1 MRNYLT
7 SGGLLEQV
15 QQDFDDTHVGVEDRY
30 KAQESVLPFKP
41 TNAQELTLM
50 QRTMI
55 PAGVDANG
63 IPMFQTHEQAMYQQ
77 NKQELIAKQ
86 QTAKEAV
93 ERKLNNPFFKAT
105 DFVTDLV
112 RNTVGAP
119 FNFLTDGVAFQSD
132 PSKTLVEGYKGRLE
146 ELSSLQEMNLK
157 YFQDGREK
165 RAEAFDKA
173 VTDRLTK
180 TGRGVTGINDITPS
194 HYTVESLARFA
205 ETGNIGDLRRY
216 DSVRRIQD
224 NNGVIR
230 VFDKISGRYLG
241 TDVDASQIG
250 QDAATI
256 DEIEKLNARRVDFS
270 LGFNKQYK
278 RLREMKAKKANLEES
293 INEAITLVRGKEGL
307 GWESLLKALPESD
320 ANRLKQLLSTIKS
333 NVAFDRL
340 QEMRDNSVTG
350 GALGNVSE
358 LEIQLLMDSLAPLGQ
373 EQSADELLQSLNSV
387 LRKSH
392 EYFGLA
398 EEGFLEQTFQY
409 GGDRELAKIGEDG
422 RFLFPDI
429 RVGGKSYQ
437 NLPELQGGVTSD
449 GKPLDGVPDPND
461 EKLQEVLK
469 FIEEENN
476 KNDD

>member
-63 IPMFQTHEQAMYQQ
+63 IPMFRTHEQAMYQQ

-93 ERKLNNPFFKAT
+93 DRKLNNPFFKAT
-105 DFVTDLV
+105 DAFTDLL

-119 FNFLTDGVAFQSD
+119 LNFLTDGSAFQSD
-132 PSKTLVEGYKGRLE
+132 PSKTLVEGYKGRLQ

-157 YFQDGREK
+157 YFQDGREA
-165 RAEAFDKA
+165 RAEAFDTA
-173 VTDRLTK
+173 VTNRLNK
-180 TGRGVTGINDITPS
+180 SRSGVSGINDITPS
-194 HYTVESLARFA
+194 HYTVESIATYQK
-205 ETGNIGDLRRY
+205 TGDFNDLVRY
-216 DSVRRIQD
+216 DSHRRLKD
-224 NNGVIR
+224 ANGVIH
-230 VFDKISGRYLG
+230 VFDKITNQYLG
-241 TDVDASQIG
+241 TDVDAQQIG
-250 QDAATI
+250 QDASTI
-256 DEIEKLNARRVDFS
+256 DRIQKLNAKRVEFS
-270 LGFNKQYK
+270 LGFGKQYA
-278 RLREMKAKKANLEES
+278 RLREMKAKKVTLEES
-293 INEAITLVRGKEGL
+293 INEAISLVRGNEGL
-307 GWESLLKALPESD
+307 GWESLLKVLPETD
-320 ANRLKQLLSTIKS
+320 ANRLKQILSTIKS

-373 EQSADELLQSLNSV
+373 EQSADELLKSLNSV

-398 EEGFLEQTFQY
+398 EEGFLEQTYQY
-409 GGDRELAKIGEDG
+409 GGDREQSKIGDDG
-422 RFLFPDI
+422 RFIFPEI
-429 RVGGKSYQ
+429 KIGGKAYQ
-437 NLPELQGGVTSD
+437 NLPELGGSSANGNTPVNS
-449 GKPLDGVPDPND
+449 VPDPND
-461 EKLQEVLK
+461 EEVQKVLR
-469 FIEEENN
+469 FIEAEKN
-476 KNDD
+476 KGE